1 MAFAS
6 GRLRILRAVTAE
18 PRTVVVVNPK
28 SQGGRLGKQWPQ
40 LAETLRRAFAFEDV
54 ATTAPGDAT
63 RIAREALRGGAER
76 VVAVGGDGT
85 INEVVNGFFEE
96 ARAGEPPRAIRPAAA
111 LGVLPRG
118 TGGDFRK
125 TLGLDGELRK
135 CAPRLAGHRRAVDVG
150 RIEYVADDGRPAARY
165 FLNVAEAGV
174 GAEVVRIANRSTKL
188 FGGKATFALA
198 SVRALAGWRDIPVR
212 FSLDGRPP
220 EDAVVTTFAVAN
232 GRCFGGGMIVAPGAR
247 LDDGLFSITV
257 WSGYGLADFA
267 LRGASM
273 YDGSHVKLKGT
284 RTATAR
290 SVRLEPGANAATP
303 LGIEADG
310 EPIGRLP
317 ATFTVLP
324 GALQLVS

>member
-1 MAFAS
+1 MGKPF
-6 GRLRILRAVTAE
+6 LI
-18 PRTVVVVNPK
+18 VNPRAA
-28 SQGGRLGKQWPQ
+28 GGSTGRHFDDI
-40 LAETLRRAFAFEDV
+40 AAAVRAAVGDFDHAFTER
-54 ATTAPGDAT
+54 PMH
-63 RIAREALRGGAER
+63 GAEVAR
-76 VVAVGGDGT
+76 GALARGADLVIAVGGDGT
-85 INEVVNGFFEE
+85 INEVVNGFFE
-96 ARAGEPPRAIRPAAA
+96 APRPGVPPRALRPDAA
-111 LGVLPRG
+111 LGILPRG

-125 TLGLDGELRK
+125 TLGLDGDLRK
-135 CAPRLAGHRRAVDVG
+135 CAPRLSGGRRPVDVG
-150 RIEYVADDGRPAARY
+150 RIEYVDDEGKPAARY

-174 GAEVVRIANRSTKL
+174 GSEVVRVANRSSKWL
-188 FGGKATFALA
+188 GGRATFALA
-198 SVRALAGWRDIPVR
+198 SMRAMLGWRDVPVR
-212 FSLDGRPP
+212 FSMDGAPF
-220 EDAVVTTFAVAN
+220 EEGKVTTFAVAN

-257 WSGYGLADFA
+257 WSGYGLSDFA

-284 RTATAR
+284 RTALAR
-290 SVRLEPGANAATP
+290 EVRLEPGAGASGP